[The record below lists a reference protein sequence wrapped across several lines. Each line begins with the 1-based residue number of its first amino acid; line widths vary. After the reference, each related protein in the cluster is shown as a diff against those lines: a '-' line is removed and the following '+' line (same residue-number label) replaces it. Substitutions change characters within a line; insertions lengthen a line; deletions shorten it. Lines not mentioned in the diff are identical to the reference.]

1 MKKLLTLAAL
11 AGMLAVQQAS
21 ALTVNVNRTPGYA
34 TQPGGEF
41 TVTST
46 APDAAFNAILANFAP
61 VAIVNGGFQTFCLSL
76 STELLGN
83 PQAGTLTPSGV
94 AAGTADLF
102 SAFGHGTLAGYVYA
116 PPGAGRQ
123 AAAAQLQAAI
133 WYLQG
138 FTQAQ
143 INASFGSSI
152 FDASTSVYV
161 AKAVTNLGS
170 LANAEAANNGG
181 FGVDALTLTHDGVV
195 SQPLLALVSVPDGG
209 STVMLL
215 GFALSGIGLISRR
228 IRA

>member
-41 TVTST
+41 TVTSV

-83 PQAGTLTPSGV
+83 PQNGSLTPSGV

-102 SAFGHGTLAGYVYA
+102 SAFGHGTLAYNYT
-116 PPGAGRQ
+116 PGAGRQ
-123 AAAAQLQAAI
+123 AAAAQLQGAI

-138 FTQAQ
+138 FSQSQ

-161 AKAVTNLGS
+161 GKAVSDLGS

>member
-83 PQAGTLTPSGV
+83 PQNGSLTPSGV

-102 SAFGHGTLAGYVYA
+102 SAFGHGTLAYNYT
-116 PPGAGRQ
+116 PGAGRQ
-123 AAAAQLQAAI
+123 AAAAQLQGAI

-138 FTQAQ
+138 FSQAQ

-161 AKAVTNLGS
+161 GKAVSDLGS